1 VMKNPSAQALGNVT
15 SAVGVF
21 VQDAGTLV
29 DEVGSTC

>member
-1 VMKNPSAQALGNVT
+1 MKNPSAQALGNVT